1 MRMKKNQFQWIILV
15 FLCLAATN
23 SVLAGNDLPQSR
35 TFVVNKVYAYPGT
48 AGYGNDVLLLI
59 EKFPMDISSS
69 ALARINMNL
78 NTNPPGM
85 PLCYTL
91 QPDPSGS
98 GCPPLQ
104 EKVNGICYPMECAN
118 NPTKEFSAQL
128 LNENGNSWDFAL
140 YTRTSN
146 QVPAGDYQ
154 ITGTVSITFQA
165 LLKRPGDI
173 VPLTPKITI
182 TNPKELD
189 IWRKGQTHNITW
201 DRVGHMHASVKIE
214 LLNSRRQFVRWV
226 ISNTSND
233 GSHPWSIPANV
244 SDGNYIIRIKTLDD
258 AVQGESKA
266 FRIMQ

>member
-1 MRMKKNQFQWIILV
+1 MRMRKNQFQWIILV

-23 SVLAGNDLPQSR
+23 FVLAGNGLPQNR

-48 AGYGNDVLLLI
+48 AGYGNDVILLI
-59 EKFPMDISSS
+59 EKFPMDISSP
-69 ALARINMNL
+69 ALARIDMNL
-78 NTNPPGM
+78 NTNPSGM

-104 EKVNGICYPMECAN
+104 QKVNGICYPMGCAN
-118 NPTKEFSAQL
+118 DPTKEFSAQL

-165 LLKRPGDI
+165 VLKRPGDI
-173 VPLTPKITI
+173 VPLTPKITV
-182 TNPKELD
+182 TSPKELD

-201 DRVGHMHASVKIE
+201 NKVGHMHASVKIE

-233 GSHPWSIPANV
+233 GSHPWNIPTNV
-244 SDGNYIIRIKTLDD
+244 PDGNYIIRIKTIDD

-266 FRIMQ
+266 FRIM